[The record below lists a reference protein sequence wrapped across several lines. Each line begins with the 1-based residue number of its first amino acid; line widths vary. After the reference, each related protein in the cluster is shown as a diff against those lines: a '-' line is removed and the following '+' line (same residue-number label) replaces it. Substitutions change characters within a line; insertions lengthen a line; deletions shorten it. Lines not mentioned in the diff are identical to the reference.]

1 MNPNQPRPSWRKP
14 AGMIAILAIIALW
27 AFIVVSASGFIGQL
41 PIIVQGVIY
50 LVAGIVW
57 IAPLRPLLI
66 WMETGSFSA
75 PTDARKFRQWRE

>member
-1 MNPNQPRPSWRKP
+1 MSQERPQPSWRKP
-14 AGMIAILAIIALW
+14 AGIIAILAIIAIW
-27 AFIVVSASGFIGQL
+27 AFVVASASAIIGRL
-41 PIIVQGVIY
+41 PIIAQAVIY

-75 PTDARKFRQWRE
+75 PTDL